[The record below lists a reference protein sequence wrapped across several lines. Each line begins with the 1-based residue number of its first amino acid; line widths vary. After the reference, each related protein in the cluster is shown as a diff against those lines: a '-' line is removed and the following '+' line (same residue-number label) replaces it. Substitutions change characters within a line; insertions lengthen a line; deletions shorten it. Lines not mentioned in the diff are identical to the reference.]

1 MPPKKKKDYEDESDA
16 NTLLLKL
23 MTKFTDLIEKNYVL
37 NAEVNQLK
45 ADNVILSQ
53 KYDDQLSRVDE
64 LEKNRQD
71 WSTQGKNN
79 LTAPVQDVM
88 ALISTV
94 ADELQARKEKESN
107 LVVQGLPESPS
118 DDEESQ
124 KDNVLALFNSISV
137 RNPRVIRAF
146 RMGRRTNKPRP
157 IKVLCENRDTQQ
169 AVLSN
174 AKRLKNSQQYNG
186 VFIREDMT
194 QLQRDNAYRKRQE
207 NRRQATDRTN
217 MNNRNQQPA
226 VANTNNRNR
235 QPAVANTNN
244 RRQQTAATNMN
255 NRQQQPAEVRDTG
268 NADAPQTL
276 DHRVNI
282 VNDQPDTPPPNNVP
296 PPNYPGTP
304 TLARPAPSKFLY
316 FNARSI
322 ACKNV
327 ELSETVAFYD
337 MCLYMNHQT
346 QAWMIR
352 KNCIKLFLIS
362 CKMLECICFMGISIS
377 LIFPGLN

>member
-53 KYDDQLSRVDE
+53 KYDDLLSRVDE

-88 ALISTV
+88 ALTSTV

-174 AKRLKNSQQYNG
+174 AKRLKNSQ
-186 VFIREDMT
+186 
-194 QLQRDNAYRKRQE
+194 
-207 NRRQATDRTN
+207 
-217 MNNRNQQPA
+217 
-226 VANTNNRNR
+226 
-235 QPAVANTNN
+235 
-244 RRQQTAATNMN
+244 
-255 NRQQQPAEVRDTG
+255 
-268 NADAPQTL
+268 
-276 DHRVNI
+276 
-282 VNDQPDTPPPNNVP
+282 
-296 PPNYPGTP
+296 
-304 TLARPAPSKFLY
+304 
-316 FNARSI
+316 
-322 ACKNV
+322 
-327 ELSETVAFYD
+327 
-337 MCLYMNHQT
+337 
-346 QAWMIR
+346 
-352 KNCIKLFLIS
+352 
-362 CKMLECICFMGISIS
+362 
-377 LIFPGLN
+377 